1 MTTEIYSDLEKL
13 EIWDADDNMNI
24 DYVKSSPLFQF
35 LDKIHSFDREILDFI
50 LYNTC
55 QRVIPSW
62 EFNCKDEQLRP
73 NLFALRQYLL
83 KSLEKDSL
91 TKYNIKIKSP
101 KFDCTYSDTSGA
113 SGTLFDSTMSIL
125 DDSTLFATYAISDAD
140 IANTNNFDKWFTE
153 IAIPVSFDKKFCNCD
168 QTKKYA
174 YKEYDGL
181 YDSLFAQ
188 LDSRRT

>member
-1 MTTEIYSDLEKL
+1 MD
-13 EIWDADDNMNI
+13 I
-24 DYVKSSPLFQF
+24 DYVKSSPLFQL
-35 LDKIHSFDREILDFI
+35 LDKIHLFDREILDFI

-73 NLFALRQYLL
+73 TLFAMRHYLL
-83 KSLEKDSL
+83 KSLQRDSL
-91 TKYNIKIKSP
+91 KKYDIEIKSP

-113 SGTLFDSTMSIL
+113 SRTLFHSTMSIL
-125 DDSTLFATYAISDAD
+125 DDSTLFATYAISHAD
-140 IANTNNFDKWFTE
+140 IANTNNFNKWFTE
-153 IAIPVSFDKKFCNCD
+153 IAIPVSFEKKFCDCD

-174 YKEYDGL
+174 YNDYDRL

-188 LDSRRT
+188 LNSQRT